1 MIFFV
6 NIALILVIF
15 FISLLF
21 MVEKSIKNYLIF
33 SIICLIT
40 ITLNS
45 VLVHYNIELKLFL
58 FGLSWNILLPLCQS
72 IVIIALTIINKK
84 YLYLI
89 IILCLF
95 ALDLLLKISMTL
107 ILNISFIELNSNHFY
122 YFTTYYLICAIFIY
136 IIISF
141 ILYFIFHN
149 KKTNKPILLYVIM
162 ALIEIACFFFIN
174 ISLLDSILID
184 NENYLIITFVN
195 IVLIIIFLISIVFCY
210 QIEKFT
216 LKQENKI
223 KEYEIN
229 KVYDQYKS
237 IYLAKQEEL
246 IKIKHDINNM
256 LQTIN
261 TVKTNNNI
269 LNEVKEKLNNTEGFY
284 YTSNKLINAVLVN
297 KLNLIKDKNIKIQ
310 TEIAVD
316 NIGSISDYDIISLL
330 TNLIDNCVEGCQDIQ
345 NPYIKI
351 KISNKDNMLLLFF
364 ENATVNKNFKTNKKD
379 KKFHGYGLKIIKDI
393 TKRYNG
399 KISNQIIDYS
409 FITYIELKI

>member
-351 KISNKDNMLLLFF
+351 KISNKDNLLLLFF

-399 KISNQIIDYS
+399 KISNQIIDDS

>member
-40 ITLNS
+40 ISLNS

-174 ISLLDSILID
+174 ISILDSILID

-269 LNEVKEKLNNTEGFY
+269 LNEIKEKLNNTDGFY

-364 ENATVNKNFKTNKKD
+364 ENATANKNFKTNKKD

>member
-1 MIFFV
+1 
-6 NIALILVIF
+6 
-15 FISLLF
+15 
-21 MVEKSIKNYLIF
+21 
-33 SIICLIT
+33 
-40 ITLNS
+40 
-45 VLVHYNIELKLFL
+45 
-58 FGLSWNILLPLCQS
+58 
-72 IVIIALTIINKK
+72 
-84 YLYLI
+84 
-89 IILCLF
+89 
-95 ALDLLLKISMTL
+95 MTL

-216 LKQENKI
+216 LRQENKI

-229 KVYDQYKS
+229 QVYDQYKS

-261 TVKTNNNI
+261 TVKANNNI
-269 LNEVKEKLNNTEGFY
+269 LNEIKEKLNNTEGFY

-297 KLNLIKDKNIKIQ
+297 KLNLIKDKNIQIQ

-316 NIGSISDYDIISLL
+316 NIGMISDYDIISLL

-351 KISNKDNMLLLFF
+351 KIGNKDNMLLLFF
-364 ENATVNKNFKTNKKD
+364 ENATTNKNFKTNKND

-399 KISNQIIDYS
+399 KISNQIIDDS

>member
-21 MVEKSIKNYLIF
+21 MVEKSIKNYLMF
-33 SIICLIT
+33 SIICLI
-40 ITLNS
+40 IIVLNIL
-45 VLVHYNIELKLFL
+45 LVYYDIELKLFL

-84 YLYLI
+84 YPYLI
-89 IILCLF
+89 VILCLF

-297 KLNLIKDKNIKIQ
+297 KLNLIKDKNIQIQ

-399 KISNQIIDYS
+399 KISNQIIDDS

>member
-216 LKQENKI
+216 LRQENKI

-269 LNEVKEKLNNTEGFY
+269 LNEIKEKLNNTDGFY

-364 ENATVNKNFKTNKKD
+364 ENATANKNFKTNKKD

-399 KISNQIIDYS
+399 KISNQIIDDS

>member
-21 MVEKSIKNYLIF
+21 MVEKSIKKYLIF

-269 LNEVKEKLNNTEGFY
+269 LNEIKEKLNNTDGFY

-330 TNLIDNCVEGCQDIQ
+330 TNLIDNCFEGCQDIQ

>member
-1 MIFFV
+1 M
-6 NIALILVIF
+6 
-15 FISLLF
+15 
-21 MVEKSIKNYLIF
+21 
-33 SIICLIT
+33 
-40 ITLNS
+40 
-45 VLVHYNIELKLFL
+45 
-58 FGLSWNILLPLCQS
+58 
-72 IVIIALTIINKK
+72 
-84 YLYLI
+84 
-89 IILCLF
+89 
-95 ALDLLLKISMTL
+95 
-107 ILNISFIELNSNHFY
+107 
-122 YFTTYYLICAIFIY
+122 
-136 IIISF
+136 
-141 ILYFIFHN
+141 
-149 KKTNKPILLYVIM
+149 
-162 ALIEIACFFFIN
+162 
-174 ISLLDSILID
+174 
-184 NENYLIITFVN
+184 NYLIITFVN

-399 KISNQIIDYS
+399 KISNQIIDDS

>member
-351 KISNKDNMLLLFF
+351 KISNKDNLLLLFF
-364 ENATVNKNFKTNKKD
+364 ENATANKNFKTNKND

>member
-269 LNEVKEKLNNTEGFY
+269 LNEIKEKLNNTDGFY

>member
-1 MIFFV
+1 MIIFV

-297 KLNLIKDKNIKIQ
+297 KLNLIKNKNIKIQ

-316 NIGSISDYDIISLL
+316 NIGRISDYDNISLL
-330 TNLIDNCVEGCQDIQ
+330 TNLIDNCVEGCHDIQ

-351 KISNKDNMLLLFF
+351 KISNRDNLLLLFF
-364 ENATVNKNFKTNKKD
+364 ENATANKNFKTNKKD

-393 TKRYNG
+393 TKKYNG
-399 KISNQIIDYS
+399 KISNQIIDDS

>member
-1 MIFFV
+1 
-6 NIALILVIF
+6 
-15 FISLLF
+15 

-351 KISNKDNMLLLFF
+351 KISNKDNLLLLFF
-364 ENATVNKNFKTNKKD
+364 ENATANKNFKTNKND

>member
-21 MVEKSIKNYLIF
+21 MMEKSIKNYLMF

-40 ITLNS
+40 IVLNIL
-45 VLVHYNIELKLFL
+45 LVYYDIELKLFL

-72 IVIIALTIINKK
+72 IIIIALTIINKK

-216 LKQENKI
+216 LRQENKI

-229 KVYDQYKS
+229 QVYDQYKS

-261 TVKTNNNI
+261 TVKANNNI
-269 LNEVKEKLNNTEGFY
+269 LNEIKEKLNNTEGFY

-297 KLNLIKDKNIKIQ
+297 KLNLIKDKNIQIQ

-316 NIGSISDYDIISLL
+316 NIGMISDYDIISLL

-364 ENATVNKNFKTNKKD
+364 ENATTNKNFKTNKND

-399 KISNQIIDYS
+399 KISNQIIDDS

>member
-1 MIFFV
+1 MIIFV

-297 KLNLIKDKNIKIQ
+297 KLNLIKNKNIKIQ

-316 NIGSISDYDIISLL
+316 NIGRISDYDNISLL
-330 TNLIDNCVEGCQDIQ
+330 TNLIDNCVEGCHDIQ

-364 ENATVNKNFKTNKKD
+364 ENATTNKNFKTNKKD

-393 TKRYNG
+393 TKKYNG
-399 KISNQIIDYS
+399 KISNQIIDDS

>member
-195 IVLIIIFLISIVFCY
+195 IVLIIFFLISIVFCY

-399 KISNQIIDYS
+399 KISNQIIDDS

>member
-122 YFTTYYLICAIFIY
+122 YFTTYYLICALFIY

-149 KKTNKPILLYVIM
+149 KKTKKPILLYVIM

-297 KLNLIKDKNIKIQ
+297 KLNLIKDKNIQIQ

-399 KISNQIIDYS
+399 KISNQIIDDS

>member
-84 YLYLI
+84 YLYL

-174 ISLLDSILID
+174 ISLLDSILI
-184 NENYLIITFVN
+184 NNKNYLIITFVN

-216 LKQENKI
+216 LRQETKI

-229 KVYDQYKS
+229 QVYDQYKS

-246 IKIKHDINNM
+246 IKIKHDINNI

-261 TVKTNNNI
+261 TVKANNNI
-269 LNEVKEKLNNTEGFY
+269 LNEIKEKLNNTEGFY

-297 KLNLIKDKNIKIQ
+297 KLNLIKDKNIQIQ

-316 NIGSISDYDIISLL
+316 NIGRISDYDIISLL

>member
-1 MIFFV
+1 
-6 NIALILVIF
+6 
-15 FISLLF
+15 
-21 MVEKSIKNYLIF
+21 
-33 SIICLIT
+33 
-40 ITLNS
+40 
-45 VLVHYNIELKLFL
+45 
-58 FGLSWNILLPLCQS
+58 
-72 IVIIALTIINKK
+72 
-84 YLYLI
+84 
-89 IILCLF
+89 
-95 ALDLLLKISMTL
+95 
-107 ILNISFIELNSNHFY
+107 
-122 YFTTYYLICAIFIY
+122 
-136 IIISF
+136 
-141 ILYFIFHN
+141 
-149 KKTNKPILLYVIM
+149 
-162 ALIEIACFFFIN
+162 
-174 ISLLDSILID
+174 
-184 NENYLIITFVN
+184 
-195 IVLIIIFLISIVFCY
+195 
-210 QIEKFT
+210 
-216 LKQENKI
+216 
-223 KEYEIN
+223 
-229 KVYDQYKS
+229 
-237 IYLAKQEEL
+237 
-246 IKIKHDINNM
+246 M

-269 LNEVKEKLNNTEGFY
+269 LNEIKEKLNNTEGFY

-316 NIGSISDYDIISLL
+316 NIGRISDYDIISLL

>member
-399 KISNQIIDYS
+399 KISNQIIDDS

>member
-261 TVKTNNNI
+261 TVKANNNI
-269 LNEVKEKLNNTEGFY
+269 LNEIKEKLNNTDGFY

-316 NIGSISDYDIISLL
+316 NIGRISDYDIISLL

-364 ENATVNKNFKTNKKD
+364 ENATANKNFKTNKKD

-399 KISNQIIDYS
+399 KISNQIIDDS